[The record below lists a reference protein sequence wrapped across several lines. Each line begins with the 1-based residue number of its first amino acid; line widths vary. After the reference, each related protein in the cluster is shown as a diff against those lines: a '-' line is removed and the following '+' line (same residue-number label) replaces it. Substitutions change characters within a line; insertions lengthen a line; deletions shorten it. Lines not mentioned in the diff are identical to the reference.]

1 MATTR
6 EEARRPR
13 DGTDDAAESDTGRP
27 RLAARHDTA
36 RRLPHSDDIDETTVT
51 PLDGRP
57 DETTVT
63 PLDGRP
69 DETTVTPL
77 DRRPDETTVTPLDGR
92 PDAESRPTCGGGAQ
106 PVALPSVALPSSSD
120 GPWSGSRPPAETD
133 RLVNQAK

>member
-27 RLAARHDTA
+27 RLPARHDTA

-57 DETTVT
+57 D
-63 PLDGRP
+63 
-69 DETTVTPL
+69 
-77 DRRPDETTVTPLDGR
+77 
-92 PDAESRPTCGGGAQ
+92 AESRPPCGGGAQ